1 MELSSSLVQT
11 WQRFDG
17 KKSEDSSTVGLER
30 LVLQLLA
37 ERDNRGLESP
47 NFRPATTTTTT
58 MVMMMMVTK
67 IMTMSRTSFQKNDD
81 SENKNGNINC
91 PIRRTAVTK
100 AGQIICY
107 IQEKALR

>member
-1 MELSSSLVQT
+1 
-11 WQRFDG
+11 
-17 KKSEDSSTVGLER
+17 
-30 LVLQLLA
+30 
-37 ERDNRGLESP
+37 
-47 NFRPATTTTTT
+47 

-81 SENKNGNINC
+81 NENKNGNINC